1 MILDVGANPQPKP
14 LHLQQYA
21 LMGSA
26 YFQHAVG
33 TSAPRVALMNIGS
46 EAAKG
51 NAFTREVA
59 DLLSQSQVNFVGNIE
74 GVELFHGDCD
84 VVVCDGFTGNVTLKV
99 SEGLVEYVMR
109 LVTSA
114 LAEVGIDQ
122 QHIESV
128 LEAVRPRLDYS
139 AYGGALL
146 LGAKGV
152 VTICHGRSSASAF
165 ANALKFAK
173 QSVETGVNDQIVA
186 MVREAAATS

>member
-1 MILDVGANPQPKP
+1 MQLELRMSKVEILAAY
-14 LHLQQYA
+14 LRHLPF
-21 LMGSA
+21 G
-26 YFQHAVG
+26 
-33 TSAPRVALMNIGS
+33 
-46 EAAKG
+46 
-51 NAFTREVA
+51 
-59 DLLSQSQVNFVGNIE
+59 GNIE